1 MPSEGG
7 GGGGGLSLG
16 FHGLIVATSNE
27 GSGPLACKICPYIGI
42 MRTIPNPTGAA
53 IARKPS
59 TCIAIFLRIL
69 NFSDS
74 NAMDPNRP
82 SSVL

>member
-7 GGGGGLSLG
+7 GDGGTGGRL
-16 FHGLIVATSNE
+16 HGLIVATSNE
-27 GSGPLACKICPYIGI
+27 GSGPLACKICPCTET
-42 MRTIPNPTGAA
+42 MRTTPNATGPATA
-53 IARKPS
+53 SKPS
-59 TCIAIFLRIL
+59 TCRAIFLRIR

-74 NAMDPNRP
+74 NAVDPNRP